1 MRSYCVLY
9 RESYAI
15 PYGEPGDFLFDAP
28 LAFVCQADDADH
40 AEEQCEGA
48 YPGCEIVWMVAT
60 ANPEEAYEDYYGTS
74 WGFSTD

>member
-15 PYGEPGDFLFDAP
+15 PDGEPGDFLFDAP
-28 LAFVCQADDADH
+28 LAFVCQADD
-40 AEEQCEGA
+40 A